1 MNFVKLKLLF
11 IFTAFFFGNCLANNI
26 RQISNKEGLSNSAI
40 LSMCQDKEG
49 FMWFGSCD
57 GVNLFDGLHIDVY
70 NSINEKTNFSGSI
83 IKKIIEVED
92 GTLWVHTNYGLDHF
106 DKRNKSLQSFK
117 QFTGDYYFIAK
128 SKKNIIF
135 IINDNNKIHYYH
147 KKSDEFKTIKME
159 NLTYENVVGLT
170 SDQNG
175 DLWIFTKDGVIRK
188 YSILD
193 KENGELGL
201 EFSNTMEHN
210 LPFLYCLEDE
220 YTTYVVDTNYDLYC
234 INRQKNTKKFI
245 YNLKKNI
252 LENGEILSL
261 VKYSGDYF
269 IGYKSNGL
277 YRLQTHQGTITG
289 EPEKMNIQSG
299 IFCMLKDRFQDILW
313 IGTDG
318 QGIFMYYNDEYTIRS
333 MTSNMYFSQIEKPL
347 RAIFLDNQNT
357 LWIGTKGD
365 GIVKIP
371 DFHFDNDN
379 GTKKKEYITSS
390 NSTLKD
396 NSVYAFAQSRRNI
409 LWIGTEEGI
418 NYYSYKNKSL
428 IKFDIKADDNK
439 DVIFVHSIVELNDS
453 TLWIAT
459 VGTGIVKV
467 GLSWN
472 KDIPFVKS
480 AKRIYIKDKQFSNNL
495 YFTAYEEDSCSV
507 WFGNRGFGAF
517 NIKSGK
523 NEFHQ
528 VLIDKKN
535 ENQALNDIF
544 CIQKDRAGNFWF
556 GTSAGLVKYSPD
568 NEKIKIFNT
577 NYGFANNMIHGMLE
591 DSKNNLW
598 LSTNQGLLKFNT
610 GNETFRVYNQTAGL
624 EIIEFSDGA
633 FFKDTNR
640 GTLYFGGIN
649 GLSGIEENNYK
660 PKEYTPLIQLN
671 KLTIFGVEYNIND
684 YISKQDNKESLVLN
698 YSQNFFSISFTA
710 IDYINGNNYSYF
722 YKLNNSGSSWINN
735 GNSNSIPFTNVSP
748 GESNLLI
755 KYRNNTTGKESPVF
769 SMLIKVN
776 PPWYSST
783 IAYFIY
789 ILAILTLSLFII
801 REIIIR
807 SNNKKNRMLEKLK
820 QEHEVEVYES
830 KLKFFTNIAHEFC
843 TPLTLIYGPCS
854 RILSHSGSDKFVIKY
869 TELIQRNAERLNN
882 LIQDLIE
889 FRRIETGNRPLHVES
904 VAINNLIENISSSF
918 NDLSESLNINIVK
931 TIQAPLQWNTDK
943 QFLEIIIT
951 NLVSNAFKYSI
962 DNHAIKI
969 NACITDD
976 MLEISI
982 SNKGKGILEREI
994 KKAFDRYSIL
1004 DNFENQNAK
1013 NVSSRNGLGL
1023 AITHSM
1029 VTLLN
1034 GTIDVKSVPNERTEF
1049 IVRLPDIP
1057 LDSQT
1062 KEQSKLLPPLRLKKE
1077 YESPL
1082 KLPQYKFDKF
1092 KSTILIIDD
1101 DIEILW
1107 LISEIFVD
1115 SYNVIPMNDSIEAK
1129 KLLETTHP
1137 DIIICDIMIPK
1148 LDGISL
1154 VVDIKA
1160 NPKTAHIPIIL
1171 VSAKHSI
1178 EEQIEG
1184 IDAGAEMYV
1193 TKPFNVEYLKKIIK
1207 RSMAQKETLKN
1218 YLSSPLSAF
1227 DFVDGKMTHKESHQF
1242 VQNML
1247 DVINKNINNKDLS
1260 AKFIANEMSIG
1271 LRQMYRKLAEI
1282 TDQSPLDMIRESRLH
1297 IAQNL
1302 LTSTKMTVDE
1312 IVYKSGFQTK
1322 GAFFKTF
1329 SAKFG
1334 CTPGEYRERE
1344 SKKER

>member
-1 MNFVKLKLLF
+1 MKLVKLKFYVILIILF
-11 IFTAFFFGNCLANNI
+11 SGKSPASNI
-26 RQISNKEGLSNSAI
+26 RQISSKDGLSNSAI

-57 GVNLFDGLHIDVY
+57 GVNSFDGLHIDAY
-70 NSINEKTNFSGSI
+70 NSSNNKNNFSGSI
-83 IKKIIEVED
+83 IKKILEAED

-106 DKRNKSLQSFK
+106 DKKNKSLKSFK
-117 QFTGDYYFIAK
+117 QFSRDFYFITK
-128 SKKNIIF
+128 SKKNAIF
-135 IINDNNKIHYYH
+135 IIYENNKIHYYH
-147 KKSDEFKTIKME
+147 DKSKEFKTIKME
-159 NLTYENVVGLT
+159 NLAYDEVVGLT
-170 SDQNG
+170 CDEAG
-175 DLWIFTKDGVIRK
+175 DLWIFTKNGVYRRYTI
-188 YSILD
+188 SE

-201 EFSNTMEHN
+201 EFAGTITHHI
-210 LPFLYCLEDE
+210 PFLYCLEDE
-220 YTTYVVDTNYDLYC
+220 YTIFVVDTNYDLYS
-234 INRQKNTKKFI
+234 IDLQSNFKKYI
-245 YNLKKNI
+245 YNLKKDI
-252 LENGEILSL
+252 LKNGEICSL

-269 IGYKSNGL
+269 IGFKSNGL
-277 YRLQTHQGTITG
+277 YRLRTNEGVITG

-318 QGIFMYYNDEYTIRS
+318 QGIFMYYNDTYTIRS
-333 MTSNMYFSQIEKPL
+333 ITSNMYFSQLTKPL
-347 RAIFLDNQNT
+347 RAFFLDRQNT

-365 GIVKIP
+365 GVVKCL
-371 DFHFDNDN
+371 DFHFDNDSDI
-379 GTKKKEYITSS
+379 KKIEYITSA
-390 NSTLKD
+390 NTPLKN
-396 NSVYAFAQSRRNI
+396 NSVYTFAKSNRDI
-409 LWIGTEEGI
+409 LWIGTEGGI

-428 IKFDIKADDNK
+428 KDFNIIADDNK
-439 DVIFVHSIVELNDS
+439 EVIYVHSIIEQNDS

-459 VGTGIVKV
+459 VGTGIVKAV
-467 GLSWN
+467 LSWN
-472 KDIPFVKS
+472 NDTPVVKS
-480 AKRIYIKDKQFSNNL
+480 AKRIYPKDNLFSHNF
-495 YFTAYEEDSCSV
+495 YFTAYEEDRNSI

-523 NEFHQ
+523 DDFRQ
-528 VLIDKKN
+528 ILIDK
-535 ENQALNDIF
+535 ENLNQDLNDIF
-544 CIQKDRAGNFWF
+544 CIQKDDAGNFWF
-556 GTSAGLVKYSPD
+556 GTSAGLVKYSPGTR
-568 NEKIKIFNT
+568 EIKTFNT
-577 NYGFANNMIHGMLE
+577 AYGFPNNMIHGMLK

-598 LSTNQGLLKFNT
+598 LSTNQGLLKFNID
-610 GNETFRVYNQTAGL
+610 NETFRVYNQTVGL

-633 FFKDTNR
+633 FYKDNAK

-649 GLSGIEENNYK
+649 GFLGIEENDYE
-660 PKEYTPLIQLN
+660 PEEYIPPIQLN

-684 YISKQDNKESLVLN
+684 YISEYKNKETLELD
-698 YSQNFFSISFTA
+698 YHQNFFSISFTA

-722 YKLNNSGSSWINN
+722 YKLDNAGSSWINN
-735 GNSNSIPFTNVSP
+735 RNSNNIFFTNVSP
-748 GESNLLI
+748 GESRLFI
-755 KYRNNTTGKESPVF
+755 KYKNNTTGKESPIF
-769 SMLIKVN
+769 SLLIKVN
-776 PPWYSST
+776 PPWYSSS
-783 IAYFIY
+783 IAYFFY
-789 ILAILTLSLFII
+789 ISAVLTLIVLII
-801 REIIIR
+801 RAIIIR

-843 TPLTLIYGPCS
+843 TPLTLIYGPCN

-889 FRRIETGNRPLHVES
+889 FRRIETGNRPLHIES
-904 VAINNLIENISSSF
+904 VAIDTLMENISSSF
-918 NDLSESLNINIVK
+918 NDLSESLNTNIVQS
-931 TIQAPLQWNTDK
+931 IQTPLQWNTDK
-943 QFLEIIIT
+943 HFLEIIIT
-951 NLVSNAFKYSI
+951 NLISNAFKYSI
-962 DNHAIKI
+962 DNHDIKI

-982 SNKGKGILEREI
+982 SNKGKGILEKEI

-1034 GTIDVKSVPNERTEF
+1034 GTINVKSIPNERTEF
-1049 IVRLPDIP
+1049 IIRLPNIP
-1057 LDSQT
+1057 LTSQT
-1062 KEQSKLLPPLRLKKE
+1062 KEQSKLLPPLSIKKE

-1082 KLPQYKFDKF
+1082 KLPQYRFDKF

-1115 SYNVIPMNDSIEAK
+1115 SYNVIPINDSVEAK

-1148 LDGISL
+1148 LNGISL

-1160 NPKTAHIPIIL
+1160 DSKTAHIPVIL

-1178 EEQIEG
+1178 EEQMEG
-1184 IDAGAEMYV
+1184 IDAGAEMYI
-1193 TKPFNVEYLKKIIK
+1193 TKPFNVEYLKKVVK
-1207 RSMAQKETLKN
+1207 RFITQKETLKN

-1227 DFVDGKMTHKESHQF
+1227 DFIDGKMTHKDSHQF
-1242 VQNML
+1242 VQSML
-1247 DVINKNINNKDLS
+1247 DVINKNINSKDLS
-1260 AKFIANEMSIG
+1260 AKFIASEMSIG

-1297 IAQNL
+1297 IARNL

-1344 SKKER
+1344 SKKKE